1 MTDEPERSPSLPVR
15 VTASIDSFSPLP
27 GEIVARAL
35 AGTPSAAL
43 HDACA
48 AAIPALH
55 AIEQRPPVAPLAPAP
70 TLRIAAW
77 NAERL
82 KFADPSA
89 RLLAAS
95 GADILLLTE
104 TDLGMARSGNRHT
117 TADLA
122 NQAAMGFAYGVEFV
136 ELGLGDARE
145 SADHAGEP
153 NSHGLHGN
161 AILSRA
167 ALDCVTLL
175 RIGEGGVWFGGARTA
190 DQRRLGARMAMAA
203 RLAAPWPALWLV
215 SVHLESRSDAADR
228 ADQTRRLLAALD
240 DLTGG
245 EPCVIGGDFNT
256 AAMPAPDA
264 GLDAAMADPARHE
277 PLFEAMALAGF
288 DWRAANEPLAT
299 RRPRWWDPPD
309 EPAPTRIDWLF
320 ARGVDVEAP
329 ATLDAVDEAGRDISD
344 HNLIAATIRFR

>member
-1 MTDEPERSPSLPVR
+1 MSAPQVSGAAFADI
-15 VTASIDSFSPLP
+15 VTTLGSFHPLP
-27 GEIVARAL
+27 DDIPRKARTGE
-35 AGTPSAAL
+35 PSRAL

-48 AAIPALH
+48 AEIPALH
-55 AIEQRPPVAPLAPAP
+55 LIEHGAAPRPATARPS
-70 TLRIAAW
+70 LRIAAW

-89 RLLAAS
+89 RLLMAS

-122 NQAAMGFAYGVEFV
+122 QAAGMGFAFGVEFV
-136 ELGLGDARE
+136 ELGLGDVRE
-145 SADHAGEP
+145 SAAQAGET

-167 ALDCVTLL
+167 TLERVTLL
-175 RIGEGGVWFGGARTA
+175 RIADGGVWFQGAATA

-256 AAMPAPDA
+256 AAMPAPEA
-264 GLDAAMADPARHE
+264 GLCDAMTDPARHE
-277 PLFEAMALAGF
+277 PLFEAMARAGF

-320 ARGVDVEAP
+320 TRGVDVEAP

-344 HNLIAATIRFR
+344 HNLVAATIRFR